1 MLEPTYLRFVFD
13 KLSSGSINADN
24 PSNLPNGFTGIFE
37 NQFQDKINILKKK
50 EEIEKLTYWA
60 ILNDYTSISIV
71 SKIYGCDILEMNEL
85 ILKYSSWF
93 NKSSNGELKLFH
105 DRLKLYLL
113 SKSNDLQIENI
124 IKVIIGFC
132 ENVLRNLTNSNS
144 EFISFSLKNYVRFLK
159 IGLVNNPDYYQKIK
173 SYCFNKDIIDS
184 YYNYLSSLNYFIYSI
199 NVLLEKSIELNKQ
212 NDFFEIIDKRIEIR
226 NYLNQ
231 KIKHIISHELNSF
244 SSAYFNLGLEKNLF
258 FYKQYFLVA
267 FCKLSQLIKENRISQ
282 ADIDIVFNK
291 LDLSEYKKHFNDLT
305 EITSGNFWKKLIDL
319 LNEKSIDCTVI
330 LNHLPDDFLTNT
342 DKYFNQNYYTVNIEK
357 SYNSLVK
364 SNIKN
369 FIIENLN
376 RNIDSDCYSE
386 YFSLIDNPL
395 YFQDKLIE
403 LYEYAS
409 FKSNYKILIEAIHI
423 TSSSVHLSELV
434 SILINVSLEIQDEDL
449 QNLYNSI
456 SNINLKVEYFKVTDR
471 LKILFDSFLK
481 SNDRGSISRILLSL
495 DRNSFEYYIDYC
507 SDYYFNKNDFSAI
520 ENLLVLTK
528 HFIHDKNEI
537 NNSIIVKKLKYKSEQ
552 VILLNSI
559 NQDDALNKINSIKDD
574 QLVLQKIF
582 FKEIGIDRN
591 KKINEFLINFFSNR
605 QVLNQ
610 IKNFKNHEYYKN
622 LNLTN
627 NEIKALLL
635 KTAELRIQKI
645 ITDSLKLRKENDLR
659 LEKVASGDYVI
670 NEKDISPIKNE
681 HLFSLNQK
689 IIKILIPKLEY
700 NLNKSDKL
708 CCLYALTHLNYFE
721 SISKYLNEILI
732 YEGFDH
738 EELNFFQSKPSIKTL
753 FEFMKGYGIKD
764 QLYGFLN
771 EETFLDYNTI
781 LLQTIHS
788 PKILNPIQYLN
799 DLQKIN
805 EEDLNEMY
813 YELGLKLNLKNL
825 KRELLQLIDSKYLKD
840 FIRGIIGNSI
850 SNSVEMNLL
859 FKTLLFNF
867 SSIEEIQNILIDE
880 LIIYERL
887 FMKNTFADKK
897 NISTRLENIYIT
909 KILKSL

>member
-159 IGLVNNPDYYQKIK
+159 IGLVKNPDYYQKIK

-330 LNHLPDDFLTNT
+330 FNHLPDDFLTNT
-342 DKYFNQNYYTVNIEK
+342 DKYLKQNYYTVNIEK
-357 SYNSLVK
+357 SYISLVK
-364 SNIKN
+364 SSVKN

-376 RNIDSDCYSE
+376 RNINSVSYSE

-409 FKSNYKILIEAIHI
+409 FKSNFNILIDAIHV
-423 TSSSVHLSELV
+423 TSSSIHLSELL

-449 QNLYNSI
+449 KNLYNSF
-456 SNINLKVEYFKVTDR
+456 SNINLKIEYFKVTER
-471 LKILFDSFLK
+471 LKILFNIYLK
-481 SNDRGSISRILLSL
+481 SNDMGSISRILLSL
-495 DRNSFEYYIDYC
+495 DRNTFEYYLDFC
-507 SDYYFNKNDFSAI
+507 SDYYSNKNDFAAI
-520 ENLLVLTK
+520 ENLLKVTK
-528 HFIHDKNEI
+528 HFIHDKNEF

-552 VILLNSI
+552 VLLLNSI
-559 NQDDALNKINSIKDD
+559 NEDDAFNKINSIKDD
-574 QLVLQKIF
+574 QLVLQKLF

-591 KKINEFLINFFSNR
+591 KKNNELLIKFFSNR
-605 QVLNQ
+605 QVLDQ
-610 IKNFKNHEYYKN
+610 IKNYKNHEYYKN

-627 NEIKALLL
+627 NKLKALLL
-635 KTAELRIQKI
+635 KTAKIRIQKI
-645 ITDSLKLRKENDLR
+645 ITDSFKPRTENHLR
-659 LEKVASGDYVI
+659 LEKIASEGYVI
-670 NEKDISPIKNE
+670 NKKDISQIKNE
-681 HLFSLNQK
+681 HSFSLSQK
-689 IIKILIPKLEY
+689 IIKILISKLEY

-781 LLQTIHS
+781 LFQTIHS
-788 PKILNPIQYLN
+788 PKISNPLQYLN

-813 YELGLKLNLKNL
+813 YELGLK
-825 KRELLQLIDSKYLKD
+825 
-840 FIRGIIGNSI
+840 
-850 SNSVEMNLL
+850 
-859 FKTLLFNF
+859 
-867 SSIEEIQNILIDE
+867 
-880 LIIYERL
+880 
-887 FMKNTFADKK
+887 
-897 NISTRLENIYIT
+897 
-909 KILKSL
+909 